1 MNIFIASLPFQLE
14 EVDIKETF
22 EDYGEVASVKLI
34 VDRETGRKKGF
45 GFVVMPND
53 EEAQKAIDELNGTE
67 IYERKISVS
76 KAEER
81 GDRPAGGGG
90 GYNKRPGGGGGYGGG
105 YKGGDGGGYK
115 GGDGGG
121 YKGGGGG
128 YNKGGS
134 GGYNR
139 DGGNRD
145 GGNRGGGRSSY

>member
-22 EDYGEVASVKLI
+22 EDYGEVSSVKLI
-34 VDRETGRKKGF
+34 IDRETGRKKGF

-81 GDRPAGGGG
+81 SDRPSG
-90 GYNKRPGGGGGYGGG
+90 
-105 YKGGDGGGYK
+105 
-115 GGDGGG
+115 GGG

-128 YNKGGS
+128 YKGGNSGGGGYGGGGGGYKGGSGGGGGYNKGG

-139 DGGNRD
+139 DGGSRD
-145 GGNRGGGRSSY
+145 GGSRGGGRSSY

>member
-1 MNIFIASLPFQLE
+1 MNIFVASLPFQLE

-22 EDYGEVASVKLI
+22 EDYGEVSSVKLI

-81 GDRPAGGGG
+81 GDRPSGGGGYKGGGGGGYKGGSGGGGYGGGG
-90 GYNKRPGGGGGYGGG
+90 GYNKG
-105 YKGGDGGGYK
+105 
-115 GGDGGG
+115 
-121 YKGGGGG
+121 GGGGG

-134 GGYNR
+134 GGGY
-139 DGGNRD
+139 NRD
-145 GGNRGGGRSSY
+145 GGNRGGRDSY

>member
-1 MNIFIASLPFQLE
+1 MNIFVASLPFQLE
-14 EVDIKETF
+14 EVDIRETF
-22 EDYGEVASVKLI
+22 EDYGEVSSVKLI

-81 GDRPAGGGG
+81 GDRPSG
-90 GYNKRPGGGGGYGGG
+90 
-105 YKGGDGGGYK
+105 
-115 GGDGGG
+115 GGG

-128 YNKGGS
+128 YKGGTGGGGYGGGGGYNKGGGGYNKGGNG

-139 DGGNRD
+139 DGGNR
-145 GGNRGGGRSSY
+145 GGGDRNSY